1 MVIVESPQPLSIDI
15 TENTDTI
22 EIRVQLDSKRV
33 DELFGPRSKRGSVMT
48 LPVDVSDQ
56 RIWLMELP
64 RTTRGLSEARRITVE
79 SENLSG
85 RVDVVTNVRK
95 IKIDS
100 GYVKRYEHIK
110 YKLEVKGD
118 LNPYKAVWSDGEK
131 EYEWDY
137 VIMWE
142 PYN

>member
-33 DELFGPRSKRGSVMT
+33 DELFGPLSDGRFVT

-56 RIWLMELP
+56 RIWLMTSP
-64 RTTRGLSEARRITVE
+64 RTTWGLSEASRITVE
-79 SENLSG
+79 SVNLSG